1 MQIELILLF
10 FLIILG
16 VLYAG
21 NCGDNTGRKLL
32 TILICILVIIIFC
45 YMRLKNCS
53 ARGQAG
59 WTAWGNYEGFLNY
72 APKSYELGK
81 CGGIDY
87 MGKADINPVYKNYD
101 GLFLKSTPRPNVP
114 LTSDVTIFTPVGDG
128 VRLTEDPV
136 SYTFNT
142 VDGKATSPRH
152 MFMLANNQVSWDCC
166 PSTYSSDR
174 GCVCVTKEQE
184 EMINKRYGNR
194 NTDGYPSM

>member
-1 MQIELILLF
+1 MQVELILLF

-32 TILICILVIIIFC
+32 TILICILVIVIFC
-45 YMRLKNCS
+45 YMRLKNCRE
-53 ARGQAG
+53 RGQSV
-59 WTAWGNYEGFLNY
+59 WYTWGNNEGFLNY

-81 CGGIDY
+81 CGGLNY
-87 MGKADINPVYKNYD
+87 MGKADIVPVYKNYD
-101 GLFLKSTPRPNVP
+101 GLVLQSTPRPNVP
-114 LTSDVTIFTPVGDG
+114 LVSDVTIFTPVGDG
-128 VRLTEDPV
+128 VKLTEDPV

-142 VDGKATSPRH
+142 VNGKPNSPRH

-184 EMINKRYGNR
+184 EMINKRYNNR